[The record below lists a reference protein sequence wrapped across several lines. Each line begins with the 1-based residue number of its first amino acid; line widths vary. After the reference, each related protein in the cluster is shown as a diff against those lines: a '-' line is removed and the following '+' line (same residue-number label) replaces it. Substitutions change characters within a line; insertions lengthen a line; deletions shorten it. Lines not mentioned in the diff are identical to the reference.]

1 MRIQKYLS
9 QEGILSRRETESFIK
24 RGLIICNGKVVR
36 DLGRQIDPAK
46 DKIEI
51 LRDVHGTQQE
61 KITVAVNKPRGI
73 VSGKNKA
80 EGQTIFDL
88 LPKFKDL
95 NTVGRLDK
103 ESEGLLLLSNDG
115 IITKRITGSD
125 HTIEKE
131 YKVEVREV
139 VRPMHLKRIEEG
151 IELTDG
157 RTLPAKTELLDSHTF
172 LLILKEGKKH
182 QIRRMANALK
192 LTIHS
197 LKRVRIGTI
206 TLGTLKP
213 GMFRVLSPKEIA
225 QIKKPIR

>member
-125 HTIEKE
+125 HTIE
-131 YKVEVREV
+131 
-139 VRPMHLKRIEEG
+139 
-151 IELTDG
+151 
-157 RTLPAKTELLDSHTF
+157 
-172 LLILKEGKKH
+172 
-182 QIRRMANALK
+182 
-192 LTIHS
+192 
-197 LKRVRIGTI
+197 
-206 TLGTLKP
+206 
-213 GMFRVLSPKEIA
+213 
-225 QIKKPIR
+225 